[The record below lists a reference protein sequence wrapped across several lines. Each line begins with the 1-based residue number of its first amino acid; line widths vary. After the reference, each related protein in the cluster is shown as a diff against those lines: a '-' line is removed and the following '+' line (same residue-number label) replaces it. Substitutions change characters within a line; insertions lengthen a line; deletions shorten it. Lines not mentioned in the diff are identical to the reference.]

1 MATLHGIY
9 SASVLDNRDP
19 EHLARVLLRVSGLTE
34 TTSKAV
40 WARLATMMAGPQ
52 SGTLFVPEVGDEV
65 LVAFVQGDIRMPCVI
80 GAVWSKNAPPPA
92 VSNPPVK
99 VMLVRSR
106 NGVTLRIV
114 DDQTN
119 GSMTLETPGGQRIS
133 MQDGPGT
140 VRIEDT
146 HGNAV
151 SLSPSGVKVSAASKV
166 ELSASTVEIS
176 ASALTIHAPM
186 SQFDGVVKCDTL
198 ISNSVVSAS
207 YTPGAGNMF

>member
-1 MATLHGIY
+1 
-9 SASVLDNRDP
+9 
-19 EHLARVLLRVSGLTE
+19 
-34 TTSKAV
+34 
-40 WARLATMMAGPQ
+40 
-52 SGTLFVPEVGDEV
+52 
-65 LVAFVQGDIRMPCVI
+65 
-80 GAVWSKNAPPPA
+80 
-92 VSNPPVK
+92 
-99 VMLVRSR
+99 
-106 NGVTLRIV
+106 
-114 DDQTN
+114 
-119 GSMTLETPGGQRIS
+119 